1 MEHNSDFKYDLIF
14 GIEGELSFADLVNK
28 KIEVKRDRVA
38 HKTGNLFIEYESRN
52 KPSGIATSKSDFYAY
67 YISDVCILIST
78 EKLKD
83 ICRKYLNTTKD
94 IKGGDNNTSKGILL
108 PVIELF
114 K

>member
-1 MEHNSDFKYDLIF
+1 MEHNSDFKYDLAF
-14 GIEGELSFADLVNK
+14 GVEGELSFVDLVNK
-28 KIEVKRDRVA
+28 SVEVKRDRVA
-38 HKTGNLFIEYESRN
+38 HKTGNVFIEYESRGR
-52 KPSGIATSKSDFYAY
+52 PSGISTSQSDFYAY

-83 ICRKYLNTTKD
+83 ICRKHLNTSKD